1 MHKFAHLGI
10 NAKDMEESI
19 KFYTNILK
27 CKILEDVSHPGMR
40 LVFLDAGGTVVELVY
55 RDGNC
60 VLPDGPVNHMAFDV
74 EILDKEIEFLKESG
88 ISLLGEPI
96 TVGKSR
102 IVFFR
107 GPNGEKIEFSEQ
119 V

>member
-1 MHKFAHLGI
+1 MHKFAHVGI
-10 NAKDMEESI
+10 SAIDMEASL
-19 KFYTNILK
+19 KFYTEILK
-27 CKILEDVSHPGMR
+27 CKILEDRTHPGMR

-55 RDGNC
+55 REGNC

-74 EILDKEIEFLKESG
+74 ESLDSEIEFLKECG
-88 ISLLGEPI
+88 IYFLGDPI

>member
-10 NAKDMEESI
+10 NVKNMEESI
-19 KFYTNILK
+19 KFYTEILK
-27 CKILEDVSHPGMR
+27 CKIIEDRTHPGMR

-55 RDGNC
+55 REGNC
-60 VLPDGPVNHMAFDV
+60 VLPDGPVNHMAFNV
-74 EILDKEIEFLKESG
+74 ESLNIEIEFLKESG
-88 ISLLGEPI
+88 ISLLGDPR